1 MDLYMMNY
9 YGEEQS
15 RVDTQTV
22 ERISKEMVS
31 LIMKQITPPS
41 DSESH
46 SPSAKSSACPVS
58 M

>member
-1 MDLYMMNY
+1 MVNY

-41 DSESH
+41 DDECN
-46 SPSAKSSACPVS
+46 SPSAKSSVCPVS